1 MAYIK
6 YKELTKYFNFNKEIP
21 KENLPQYV
29 LDYTEDKEKIFKAYK
44 TFRDKAIFTDRR
56 MILFDV
62 NLSQSVKKIHIIPYS
77 SISTAAVQFKAKKA
91 AILISFDSGYQMKLN
106 FVKMDAAAKTELRK
120 LYVMIMNKVLELKK
134 PN

>member
-29 LDYTEDKEKIFKAYK
+29 LDYTQDKEKIFKAYK

-62 NLSQSVKKIHIIPYS
+62 NLSQSNKKIHIIPYS
-77 SISTAAVQFKAKKA
+77 SISTAAVQFKSNKA

-106 FVKMDAAAKTELRK
+106 FVKMDASAKTELRK
-120 LYVMIMNKVLELKK
+120 LYVMIMDKVLEYKEK
-134 PN
+134 